1 MTSLIEE
8 KPSAGFLEQQDSSDG
23 SFSPRSPLEGA
34 QERFAALLEQA
45 RQDNP
50 LVSGEKMN
58 MDSSSDGEAEYK
70 YTNDDEEEYTIYTKS
85 PSTNRIKKKPS
96 SPAVKTT
103 KTISTT
109 AKKKKICDFCGTCD
123 TPMWRRGPS
132 GKGTLCNACGVKWS
146 LKFRKKNG
154 PKKDG
159 QPTDSSKVTR
169 KSTRKDKPSS
179 RKSKSIP
186 SIAPSAS
193 SQSYLPNPFTMEEEF
208 SSEHKEFLYSP
219 SADEDEYLPV
229 REPKR
234 RKPSDKET
242 ESHFDIME
250 GGEDEQDD
258 SSSSSSEAEE
268 AGNRLFGSLLNVVEN
283 KLVEVQELEEIRKEF
298 SEWKESIEMREEQR
312 QKNADATQNQ
322 IMDELQDFRKQIMSL
337 LTTNEA
343 NMNSKLERVENEM
356 HEVCRRT
363 DMIKDEL
370 VDMKSLLS
378 KELIAAF
385 AAKIDGL
392 ETQMKSLQNKMEG
405 NTEDIKTQLTQ
416 GMKQMK
422 STLVN
427 DFDLSEQRI
436 SADMSS
442 LKKRSREESDVI
454 KRQMD
459 RMDYLLGNN
468 EHTTP

>member
-1 MTSLIEE
+1 M
-8 KPSAGFLEQQDSSDG
+8 
-23 SFSPRSPLEGA
+23 EGA
-34 QERFAALLEQA
+34 
-45 RQDNP
+45 
-50 LVSGEKMN
+50 
-58 MDSSSDGEAEYK
+58 
-70 YTNDDEEEYTIYTKS
+70 
-85 PSTNRIKKKPS
+85 
-96 SPAVKTT
+96 
-103 KTISTT
+103 
-109 AKKKKICDFCGTCD
+109 
-123 TPMWRRGPS
+123 
-132 GKGTLCNACGVKWS
+132 
-146 LKFRKKNG
+146 
-154 PKKDG
+154 
-159 QPTDSSKVTR
+159 
-169 KSTRKDKPSS
+169 
-179 RKSKSIP
+179 
-186 SIAPSAS
+186 
-193 SQSYLPNPFTMEEEF
+193 
-208 SSEHKEFLYSP
+208 
-219 SADEDEYLPV
+219 
-229 REPKR
+229 
-234 RKPSDKET
+234 
-242 ESHFDIME
+242 
-250 GGEDEQDD
+250 EDEQDD
-258 SSSSSSEAEE
+258 LSSSSSEAEE